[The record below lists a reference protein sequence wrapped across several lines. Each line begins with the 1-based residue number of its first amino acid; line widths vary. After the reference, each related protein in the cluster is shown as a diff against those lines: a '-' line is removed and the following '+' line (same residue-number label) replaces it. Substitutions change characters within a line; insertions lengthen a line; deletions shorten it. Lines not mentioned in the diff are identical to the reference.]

1 MPDKTLKIRIKLKPA
16 QTSTMMSDS
25 PLESLTKE
33 RRNSARAGNSKRK
46 LVAAAFT
53 GLFVILI
60 TTYLIRSNDV
70 GEHPPTKLTQ
80 NTLDLSYTTK
90 SVAQIK
96 PDTQTIAALETA
108 PIPKPRNTIDQ
119 SSPDPKAP
127 IETALHSSAEILQP
141 EKSEELYQEIPLQ
154 SQLSVLESSVP
165 GSINQN
171 VKDPSANISAEI
183 KSTMATDDTSDPTTI
198 VLVQKPE
205 FATESLGP
213 EHHEAIAQP
222 LLPPNIV
229 RAQLTNGIKNREPI
243 DRADNI
249 ISTSN
254 QEFKRL
260 FYFTEFRNMKGQKI
274 IHRWE
279 HEGRIEA
286 EIKFNVDGNR
296 WRVYSSKN
304 LIPSMEGEWKIII
317 TNATGKVLLTDGFVY
332 N

>member
-1 MPDKTLKIRIKLKPA
+1 MPN
-16 QTSTMMSDS
+16 S
-25 PLESLTKE
+25 PLGSLIKE
-33 RRNSARAGNSKRK
+33 KENSARTGNSRRK

-53 GLFVILI
+53 GLFVVLI
-60 TTYLIRSNDV
+60 TSYLMRSNDED
-70 GEHPPTKLTQ
+70 EHPSTKLAQ
-80 NTLDLSYTTK
+80 NTPDLSSTTK
-90 SVAQIK
+90 PVAQIK

-108 PIPKPRNTIDQ
+108 PTPEPRNTIDQ
-119 SSPDPKAP
+119 SGPDPKTP
-127 IETALHSSAEILQP
+127 IGTALHSSEEYFQP
-141 EKSEELYQEIPLQ
+141 EKSEEPYQETPLQ

-165 GSINQN
+165 GNINQS
-171 VKDPSANISAEI
+171 VKDPSAKISAEI
-183 KSTMATDDTSDPTTI
+183 KSTMATDDTSDPTT
-198 VLVQKPE
+198 VALVQKLE
-205 FATESLGP
+205 SATESLGS
-213 EHHEAIAQP
+213 EHHAAIVQP
-222 LLPPNIV
+222 LLPPNVI

-243 DRADNI
+243 DRAENV

-254 QEFKRL
+254 QGFKRL

-286 EIKFNVDGNR
+286 EIKFNVGGNR